1 MEPRS
6 RETTPTKEDLEFI
19 VDDGYRHDVDPDYV
33 PDEKYLVSGKE
44 FKKLRQNAKKL
55 GAESLDYSKRKN
67 NKYMVTLS
75 SGEKVHFGSSKY
87 ADYLTHKDKERRDKY
102 LARATKIKNKQGGY
116 ENLTQDNIIFKEAKE
131 FKVQDSK
138 IKYKRIPIEIKY
150 SNGKKG
156 PLVIET
162 PFLFS
167 FGVSEKKNQETK
179 KFVGY
184 SIPVCLWAKDSEPNN
199 KEKAFLDVINNLTSL
214 SQQYLENEY
223 GPDLASSLTSPLYYK
238 QEEYTDK
245 KGKKKTRIDPSSA
258 PVFYAKLIY
267 SEKSKKILSLFKG
280 KGGKDLNPFKYTD
293 QYCNVKLALIIEG
306 IFISKTVTSLQIKVH
321 ECYVK
326 PLKPRESLLSIEE
339 EDEDEEQSDNEEIT
353 DQVVEELVISDE
365 EENE

>member
-1 MEPRS
+1 M
-6 RETTPTKEDLEFI
+6 
-19 VDDGYRHDVDPDYV
+19 
-33 PDEKYLVSGKE
+33 
-44 FKKLRQNAKKL
+44 Q
-55 GAESLDYSKRKN
+55 
-67 NKYMVTLS
+67 LS
-75 SGEKVHFGSSKY
+75 S
-87 ADYLTHKDKERRDKY
+87 
-102 LARATKIKNKQGGY
+102 Y

-131 FKVQDSK
+131 FKIKDSK

-179 KFVGY
+179 KLVGY

-214 SQQYLENEY
+214 SQQHLENEY
-223 GPDLASSLTSPLYYK
+223 GPDLASTLISPLYYK

-280 KGGKDLNPFKYTD
+280 KGGKDLNPFKYID

-306 IFISKTVTSLQIKVH
+306 IFLSKTVTSLQIKVH
-321 ECYVK
+321 ESYVK
-326 PLKPRESLLSIEE
+326 PLKPRESLITVEE
-339 EDEDEEQSDNEEIT
+339 EDEEQSESEESEQVFEDLDN
-353 DQVVEELVISDE
+353 SDE
-365 EENE
+365 ENE